1 MTVYSGQ
8 YQVENF
14 SYDLQEFLK
23 NNKNLAGRPI
33 PLGIKKGSGIY
44 GRKVFKPDKKWGI
57 IEEGKVYLSTNDAN
71 NPYLITRVKV
81 IPRTFSAKKPV
92 EKIAWSALRV
102 NRDNDSF
109 NTIGTKDAKDPTSVM
124 EMSSGFWNPTAEFW
138 LSTEPVFIGKLYSPS
153 IGFMNWNT
161 DPLP

>member
-23 NNKNLAGRPI
+23 NNKNLAGMEVPI
-33 PLGIKKGSGIY
+33 KFTDYKGNV
-44 GRKVFKPDKKWGI
+44 VFKPDKKWGI

-92 EKIAWSALRV
+92 ERIAWSALRV
-102 NRDNDSF
+102 NRDNDPF

-124 EMSSGFWNPTAEFW
+124 AMSSGFWNPTAEFW
-138 LSTEPVFIGKLYSPS
+138 LTSEPVFIGKLYSPS

>member
-23 NNKNLAGRPI
+23 KNKNLAGTEVPI
-33 PLGIKKGSGIY
+33 MFVDNKG
-44 GRKVFKPDKKWGI
+44 KVVFKPDKKWGI
-57 IEEGKVYLSTNDAN
+57 IEEGKVYLSTNNAN

-81 IPRTFSAKKPV
+81 IPRNFSAEKPV
-92 EKIAWSALRV
+92 ERIAWSALRV
-102 NRDNDSF
+102 NRDNDPF
-109 NTIGTKDAKDPTSVM
+109 YTIGTKDAKDPTSVM
-124 EMSSGFWNPTAEFW
+124 EMSSGFWNPTSEFW
-138 LSTEPVFIGKLYSPS
+138 LSSEPVFIGKLYSPS

>member
-23 NNKNLAGRPI
+23 NTTNLAGMEVPI
-33 PLGIKKGSGIY
+33 KFVDNKGEVI
-44 GRKVFKPDKKWGI
+44 FKPDKKWGI

-81 IPRTFSAKKPV
+81 IPRTFSAKEPV

-102 NRDNDSF
+102 NRDNDPF

-138 LSTEPVFIGKLYSPS
+138 LTSEPVFIGKLYNPS

>member
-23 NNKNLAGRPI
+23 KNINLAGRSI
-33 PLGIKKGSGIY
+33 PQIITTGSGIY
-44 GRKVFKPDKKWGI
+44 AKKVFKPDKKWGI

-81 IPRTFSAKKPV
+81 IPRTFSAKEPV

-102 NRDNDSF
+102 DRGYID
-109 NTIGTKDAKDPTSVM
+109 TIGTKDAKDPTSVM

-138 LSTEPVFIGKLYSPS
+138 LTTEPIFIGKLYEKSM
-153 IGFMNWNT
+153 GFMNWNT